1 MRIFFKGGSVDKG
14 LTVSG
19 ILGMLIL
26 DDSLTFIS
34 KIFLSF
40 DRATLITF
48 DPVA

>member
-1 MRIFFKGGSVDKG
+1 MAALDKG

-19 ILGMLIL
+19 ILLIL

-40 DRATLITF
+40 DRAMLR
-48 DPVA
+48 DGNYV